1 MIPYSLNGTYSDK
14 HGTVLD
20 KPFFNILFIEYHFVR
35 VYTHSVGMQAV
46 VERILADGEP
56 NLEEVRPLNIDTIDY
71 EYIQEVIDGCCQ
83 ILEKVIQ
90 LAETGALRFSPVRI
104 FLRITSSSIFLMK
117 ALSLGA
123 RQAKLRE
130 TLDILEKAI
139 QGLKSNA
146 LDDIHL
152 SSRYAILLDMHVSRL
167 RRNLL
172 VSSSKG
178 TKHSRENTRTSPA
191 GPSSWYDNNTT
202 ENRDMGAVDSTPM
215 SQTMSDFT
223 FIPSLNSMAAD
234 DWLSLPF
241 TPSMAPFGTSTS
253 GQIPA
258 LEGGALDFIWNLPS

>member
-1 MIPYSLNGTYSDK
+1 MKYELT
-14 HGTVLD
+14 TWCAVLD

-46 VERILADGEP
+46 VERVLADGEP
-56 NLEEVRPLNIDTIDY
+56 NLEEVRPLNIDSIDY

-83 ILEKVIQ
+83 ILQKVTQ

-130 TLDILEKAI
+130 SLDILERTI
-139 QGLKSNA
+139 QALKSNA

-152 SSRYAILLDMHVSRL
+152 SSRYATLLNLHVSRL

-172 VSSSKG
+172 VSSRGKNSRG
-178 TKHSRENTRTSPA
+178 TTTTSSTCPPSRP
-191 GPSSWYDNNTT
+191 DNGTGNGNSTMV
-202 ENRDMGAVDSTPM
+202 NSTPL
-215 SQTMSDFT
+215 SHGMSDISFNQ
-223 FIPSLNSMAAD
+223 SLNDMAAD

-241 TPSMAPFGTSTS
+241 DPSMAPFGISS
-253 GQIPA
+253 GGHIPA

>member
-1 MIPYSLNGTYSDK
+1 ME
-14 HGTVLD
+14 HGLTTSAVLD

-46 VERILADGEP
+46 VERVLADGEP
-56 NLEEVRPLNIDTIDY
+56 NLEEVRPLNIDSIDY

-83 ILEKVIQ
+83 ILQKVSQ
-90 LAETGALRFSPVRI
+90 LAETGALRFSPVRT

-130 TLDILEKAI
+130 SLDILEKTI
-139 QGLKSNA
+139 QALKSNA

-152 SSRYAILLDMHVSRL
+152 SSRYATLLDLHVSRL

-172 VSSSKG
+172 VSSKG
-178 TKHSRENTRTSPA
+178 MKNSRGTTTTSIT
-191 GPSSWYDNNTT
+191 GPPSQHDNGTGISNATMV
-202 ENRDMGAVDSTPM
+202 NSTPI
-215 SQTMSDFT
+215 SQGMSDISL
-223 FIPSLNSMAAD
+223 IPSLNDMAAD

-241 TPSMAPFGTSTS
+241 DPSMAPFGISS
-253 GQIPA
+253 GGQIPA